1 MKRVGKVTMYLR
13 LEKVILDKS
22 KQQNDMFVCYFRDNL
37 NRLYRH
43 YISFNKRSQIW
54 LYNVLFGTGVQA
66 DFESLAMDLEVFHTD
81 PFEKSRGKI
90 FRCVVVYDPKFGAI
104 VNEVYDLA
112 KNFLNKEKSEEMY
125 KNGYWHDI
133 LASKTGYCKS
143 VDDTD
148 FPLCYFFEEHE

>member
-22 KQQNDMFVCYFRDNL
+22 KKQNDIFVCYFRDNL
-37 NRLYRH
+37 NRLYKH

-54 LYNVLFGTGVQA
+54 LYNILFGTGIQPE
-66 DFESLAMDLEVFHTD
+66 FESLAMDIEVFHTD
-81 PFEKSRGKI
+81 PFESCRGKI
-90 FRCVVVYDPKFGAI
+90 LRCVVVYDPKFGAI

-125 KNGYWHDI
+125 RNGYWHDI
-133 LASKTGYCKS
+133 LAAKTGYCKS
-143 VDDTD
+143 VDDMD
-148 FPLCYFFEEHE
+148 FPLYYYFEKH